1 MLQSVLQPEL
11 NADGVRLLHQD
22 RSKHGLELVQRINVF
37 ARVKVHADKA
47 TWVQIGPF
55 RAVDFGKRQ
64 RKLRKVK
71 GLGASTQDLF
81 PNPSCGAVKSCLL
94 HMFPVVWAETL
105 VKTLRPDHT
114 DYTGLV
120 EGTMNSPVLF

>member
-22 RSKHGLELVQRINVF
+22 RSKHGLELVQRINVL

-55 RAVDFGKRQ
+55 SAVDFGKRQ
-64 RKLRKVK
+64 RKLREVK
-71 GLGASTQDLF
+71 CLGASTQNLF
-81 PNPSCGAVKSCLL
+81 SNPSCRAVKGCLL
-94 HMFPVVWAETL
+94 HMLPVVWAETL

-120 EGTMNSPVLF
+120 EVTMNSPVLF